1 MTLEEMAKEL
11 NRSPKTIYHNWE
23 RTVTTFAKKGI
34 ILTRWG
40 WGKNI
45 EYEIEY
51 EELEDE

>member
-11 NRSPKTIYHNWE
+11 NRSPKTIYKNWE
-23 RTVTTFAKKGI
+23 RTVATFAKKGI